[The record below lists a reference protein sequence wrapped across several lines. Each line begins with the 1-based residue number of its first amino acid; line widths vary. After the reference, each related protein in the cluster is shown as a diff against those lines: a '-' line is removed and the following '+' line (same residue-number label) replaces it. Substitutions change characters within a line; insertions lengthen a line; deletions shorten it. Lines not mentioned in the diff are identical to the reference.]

1 MDTIVLSVRK
11 VEGES
16 DIRRLGKEVVD
27 IVINGRNIREIV
39 YEVESANLIREGK
52 EPTTGGYELLEPDFV
67 FLPYRNFLGEPD
79 RTLYPYMVD
88 DGRVPILRCVCGD
101 IDCGPVYVRITLEGG
116 RVVWSEIGNP
126 AKEPDY
132 CEKPWDYSSLHFVFD
147 REQYMSELSK
157 YCPEGSSTE

>member
-16 DIRRLGKEVVD
+16 NIRRLGKEVVD
-27 IVINGRNIREIV
+27 IIINGRNIREIV
-39 YEVESANLIREGK
+39 YEVESANLIREGN
-52 EPTTGGYELLEPDFV
+52 EPKTGGYELLDPDFV

-79 RTLYPYMVD
+79 HTLYTYMVD

-101 IDCGPVYVRITLEGG
+101 IDCGPVYVRITLEGD
-116 RVVWSEIGNP
+116 RVIWSDIGNP
-126 AKEPDY
+126 AVGPEY
-132 CEKPWDYSSLHFVFD
+132 REKPWDYSSLHFVFD

-157 YCPEGSSTE
+157 YCPDGSPME